1 MRTILVSGASGIVG
15 YGILKSLRE
24 IKDIK
29 LIGTTIYEDSIAPVF
44 SDIVK
49 IVPKTCEDNYIE
61 SLIKIIQKY
70 NVDMIIPSIEA
81 DMFKWNDERKII
93 KETGCIPLLNNSN
106 LINLCKDKWLFYQEL
121 SKHNKNYVIPTYM
134 SVPDNIK
141 YPVILKPRRGYASQ
155 GMVIINNEEELAIHK
170 SKIGDTHILQ
180 PLIGSLDSEY
190 TTSTFFDTD
199 SNLKAYMTLRRKLSK
214 QGYTETAETVD
225 IHNIKEVLTNLANI
239 FKPTGPT
246 NFQFRLEN
254 NELKLLEINPRIS
267 SATSIRAAFGYN
279 ESKMSIDYFL
289 DKKEILQPELKKG
302 KAIRYIEDYIEYDRN
317 NI

>member
-29 LIGTTIYEDSIAPVF
+29 LIGTTICEDSIAPVF
-44 SDIVK
+44 SDIVE

-93 KETGCIPLLNNSN
+93 KETGCISLLNNSN

-180 PLIGSLDSEY
+180 PLIGSLDREF
-190 TTSTFFDTD
+190 TTSAFFDTD

-214 QGYTETAETVD
+214 QGYTETAETDD
-225 IHNIKEVLTNLANI
+225 IYNIKEALTDLANI